1 MPALHTPAI
10 ILQSFGYSETS
21 KILRLITRT
30 HGVQSVIAKGALRPK
45 SRFGGVLE
53 PFTQGTA
60 SFFLRETRDL
70 HTLAGFELQHSR
82 QQLGSDLVRFGGA
95 SLLAELVLRVVS
107 EESDPALFDAVSTA
121 LDRVEQAAPAI
132 VQSVVLA
139 ETWALIAQLGFAP
152 ALEQCLTCGRGLEER
167 DEAMFDYP
175 SGGVRCL
182 YCAAGQGG
190 RMLPAAARMILLR
203 LAAGEPVPLERTAA
217 HWRLLARFLS
227 HHVLEG
233 QTLRSLA
240 FIGETLQTDE

>member
-1 MPALHTPAI
+1 MPAVHTPAI

-53 PFTQGTA
+53 PFTQGNA
-60 SFFLRETRDL
+60 SFFLRDTREL
-70 HTLAGFELQHSR
+70 HTLSAFELQRSR
-82 QQLGSDLVRFGGA
+82 QTLGSDLVRFGGA

-107 EESDPALFDAVSTA
+107 EESDPTLFDSLSAA
-121 LDRVEQAAPAI
+121 LDRISQTPAVM

-152 ALEQCLTCGRGLEER
+152 ALEQCQSCGRFLDEQ
-167 DEAMFDYP
+167 DEAIFDYT
-175 SGGVRCL
+175 SGGVRCIG
-182 YCAAGQGG
+182 CAAGQGG
-190 RMLPAAARMILLR
+190 RVLPAAARITLLR
-203 LAAGEPVPLERTAA
+203 LAAGAAVPLERTAA

-240 FIGETLQTDE
+240 FLDETLQAEQ